1 MRSLRLR
8 AFFSL
13 SLFLGSLVAAH
24 GAVSPA
30 PGSQAGA
37 NGGASGSSNGS
48 IVEIKP
54 YPFPPYDQA
63 EKNTDVENYASRAE
77 YEKAVSDPRFEFQ
90 KVKYLSD
97 GLKVIAYLYKP
108 RTTEGLKLPTIIF
121 NRGSVVRSDI
131 APELVTCFHRLASE
145 GFAILAPMY
154 RQSDG
159 GEGRDEVGGADV
171 NDLMNVLPLARS
183 LQFVDDRNLFMY
195 GESRGG
201 IMTLQAIRNHFP
213 INAAAVFGTITDVE
227 AYIKQ
232 HSSDPP
238 QYRIV
243 PERIWPDYEKKKEEI
258 IRLRSAIYWPEQL
271 DVPLFIMHGGADPAV
286 APDHSLSLAQKL
298 QKLGKTYELLIY
310 AGDNHI
316 LSNNRLDRDKRA
328 IAWFKKFMKP

>member
-1 MRSLRLR
+1 MQSSRLR
-8 AFFSL
+8 ALLSL
-13 SLFLGSLVAAH
+13 SLFLGFSLVAQNGVSSALR
-24 GAVSPA
+24 SPA
-30 PGSQAGA
+30 SVK
-37 NGGASGSSNGS
+37 GGASISNDGS
-48 IVEIKP
+48 VLEIRP
-54 YPFPPYDQA
+54 YSFPPYDQA
-63 EKNTDVENYASRAE
+63 EKNTDVEIYASRAE
-77 YEKAVSDPRFEFQ
+77 YEEAVTDSRFEFQ
-90 KVKYLSD
+90 KVKYESD

-108 RTTEGLKLPTIIF
+108 RATRGLKLPTIIF

-131 APELVTCFHRLASE
+131 APELVAFFHRLASE

-159 GEGRDEVGGADV
+159 GEGHDEVGGADM

-201 IMTLQAIRNHFP
+201 IMTLQAIRNRFP
-213 INAAAVFGTITDVE
+213 VNAAAVFGTITDVE

-243 PERIWPDYEKKKEEI
+243 PEKIWPNYEKSKEEI
-258 IRLRSAIYWPEQL
+258 IRLRSAIYWPEQ
-271 DVPLFIMHGGADPAV
+271 VNIPLFLMHGGADPAV
-286 APDHSLSLAQKL
+286 DPNHSLSFAQHL
-298 QKLGKTYELLIY
+298 QRLGKTYELLIY

-328 IAWFKKFMKP
+328 VAWFKKFMKN